1 MEGEAGDI
9 VLEVDGAELA
19 VLHDGAVIIEDEA
32 AAFQMPAG
40 ALDVVAGDGEM
51 AVLAAEGNLHHF
63 ESVVYKDGVLV
74 SAETRGNGY
83 VGSDITEHVKQFKNV
98 PLKINKEGTYIID
111 GIVKEPLGGAHY
123 DYDEKNYIYENPE
136 YRKMF
141 GDVDYNKIEDNV
153 VEAWRKDN
161 EQKVREEIARKILS
175 GELGVSFYCSDSDAW
190 EAPYSQ
196 IEKIYKV

>member
-1 MEGEAGDI
+1 MKTEIKYFLEQYPEYNNDNFKIESYRNHRYNGDYTI
-9 VLEVDGAELA
+9 NVFDYDYE
-19 VLHDGAVIIEDEA
+19 
-32 AAFQMPAG
+32 
-40 ALDVVAGDGEM
+40 DGEWIF
-51 AVLAAEGNLHHF
+51 LKSYWCKLWNTE
-63 ESVVYKDGVLV
+63 
-74 SAETRGNGY
+74 AETTY
-83 VGSDITEHVKQFKNV
+83 QFEEEKFVRYKTIRVN
-98 PLKINKEGTYIID
+98 ID
-111 GIVKEPLGGAHY
+111 DCALVYGAHY